1 MVKFRN
7 CLNSFKH
14 SHKKQKDSLETL
26 AVLLIFSLEL
36 EISGVVVQSIHQN
49 SVNGDFREE
58 LLSEKDF
65 ETVLATSCC
74 YGLSA
79 WLLRQF
85 RRSLQI
91 KKSIA
96 NAPRVLLFAE

>member
-74 YGLSA
+74 YGLGAMGSEA
-79 WLLRQF
+79 VQ
-85 RRSLQI
+85 
-91 KKSIA
+91 KIA
-96 NAPRVLLFAE
+96 IDQKEYCKCSSCVIIC